1 MTFESAVQ
9 HMIAAIKA
17 RMGIAVTYAGQP
29 IVALDLRF
37 GENTTG
43 AVHADTAEIEVAAAD
58 VPAPQY
64 RDAVVIAG
72 ITWRVHRDEA
82 RGLAI
87 TGDGHTWRIPLIKDE
102 RIKR

>member
-9 HMIAAIKA
+9 QMIAAIKA
-17 RMGIAVTYAGQP
+17 RMGIAVSYNGADIT
-29 IVALDLRF
+29 ALDVVY
-37 GENTTG
+37 GQSAGG
-43 AVHADTAEIEVAAAD
+43 AVHADTAELEVDAAD